1 MNLAELHLFGR
12 ALSAAAVHAMQP
24 TGSVPLSPT
33 ELVVLRCLHDE
44 DGLAVGE
51 LARRCGFAQS
61 RISTVVAELRER
73 GLLEVVPDP
82 RDRRRNLVSTT
93 ARLRELATSV
103 PAVDATPLLHELL
116 GAAGPRAGELV
127 AALGEAAAA
136 LAAHTGEPQP

>member
-24 TGSVPLSPT
+24 TGSEPLSPT
-33 ELVVLRCLHDE
+33 ELVVLRCLHGQ

-61 RISTVVAELRER
+61 RISTVVAALRDR
-73 GLLEVVPDP
+73 GLLEAAPDP

-93 ARLRELATSV
+93 ALLRELAAAV
-103 PAVDATPLLHELL
+103 PAVDATPLLRELL
-116 GAAGPRAGELV
+116 AAAGPRAEELV
-127 AALGEAAAA
+127 AALGEAAAV
-136 LAAHTGEPQP
+136 LAAQAGEPQP